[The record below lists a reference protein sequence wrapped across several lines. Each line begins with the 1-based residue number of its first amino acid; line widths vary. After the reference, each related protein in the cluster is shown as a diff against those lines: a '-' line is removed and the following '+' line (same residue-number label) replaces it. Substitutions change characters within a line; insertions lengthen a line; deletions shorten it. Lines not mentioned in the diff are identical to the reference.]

1 MFERFTER
9 ARQVV
14 VLAQEEARTL
24 KHNYIGTEHILLG
37 LLREEEGLAAR
48 VLESLDITVERVRAQ
63 VVRIVGSGEEVTSG
77 QIPFTPRAK
86 KVLELALR
94 EALSLGHN
102 YIGTEHILLGLVRE
116 NEGVA
121 ARILLDFDA
130 DSEKIRNEVIR
141 MLSGP
146 GGRRQGQSSGSGGS
160 GSSGS
165 PGEGKKSSKLLDQF
179 GRNLTKLAAEGKL
192 DPVVGRETEIE
203 RIMQILSRRTKNNPV
218 LIGEPGVGKTAVVEG
233 LAQRITNSDVPELL
247 KNKQI
252 YTLDLAALVAGSK
265 YRGEFEERLK
275 KVMKEITQR
284 GDIILFIDELHNLVG
299 AGAAEGAIDAASI
312 LKPALARGEL
322 QTIGA
327 TTLDE
332 YRKYLE
338 RDSALERRFQQ
349 IRVEEPSIDQTV
361 EILKGLRDRYE
372 QHHKVQITD
381 EALKAAGELASRYIS
396 DRFLP
401 DKAIDLI
408 DEAASRMRIKSMT
421 SPPANKELE
430 GEVETTRREKEAA
443 IEAQEFEKAAALRD
457 QERKLT
463 NKKHEFEKEWESG
476 ESGER
481 PSIGEEEIADIVSM
495 WTGIPVFKLTE
506 AETQKLMRM
515 EDELHKRVIGQ
526 HPAVEVIS
534 KAIRRSRAGLKD
546 PKRPTG
552 SFIFLGPS
560 GVGKTELARTL
571 AEFLFG
577 DDESMIRI
585 DMSEYME
592 KHAVSRLVGSPPG
605 YVGYDEGGQLTE
617 AVRRKPYSVL
627 LLDEIEKAHPDV
639 FNILLQILEDGR
651 LTDAQGRTV
660 DFRHA
665 IVIMTSNIGAAEI
678 ARNTPLGF
686 AVSDDE
692 TGITYDDMKNR
703 IMGELKKV
711 FRPEFL
717 NRIDDVIVFHKL
729 QKEEVKQIV
738 ELLLLRIRE
747 SMAEREL
754 QLELTDPAKD
764 LLVEKGWDPSM
775 GARPLRRAIQRYIE
789 DPLADFVLRE
799 ELTPGAT
806 VVVDPAEEGEEGEV
820 RLRIVKP
827 KKQKTPVGVGAA
839 EELAAD
845 EGGLPGGDDIPA
857 DES

>member
-14 VLAQEEARTL
+14 VLAQDEARAL

-48 VLESLDITVERVRAQ
+48 VLESLDITVEEVRAQ
-63 VVRIVGSGEEVTSG
+63 VARIVGQGDEVTTG

-130 DSEKIRNEVIR
+130 DAEKIRNEIIR

-146 GGRRQGQSSGSGGS
+146 GRRQQGG
-160 GSSGS
+160 GGP
-165 PGEGKKSSKLLDQF
+165 PGEKAKSSKLLDQF

-192 DPVVGRETEIE
+192 DPVVGRQTEIE
-203 RIMQILSRRTKNNPV
+203 RVMQILSRRTKNNPV

-233 LAQRITNSDVPELL
+233 LAARISNNQVPEML
-247 KNKQI
+247 KGKQI

-338 RDSALERRFQQ
+338 RDAALERRFQQ
-349 IRVEEPSIDQTV
+349 IRVDEPSVDDTV
-361 EILKGLRDRYE
+361 QILRGLRDRYE
-372 QHHKVQITD
+372 AHHRCKITD
-381 EALKAAGELASRYIS
+381 EALRASAVLADRYIQ
-396 DRFLP
+396 DRHLP

-408 DEAASRMRIKSMT
+408 DEAASRMRIKTMSA
-421 SPPANKELE
+421 PPRYRELE
-430 GEVETTRREKEAA
+430 DEIDKVRKDKEDA
-443 IEAQEFEKAAALRD
+443 IEAQEFEKAASLRD
-457 QERKLT
+457 KERKLT
-463 NKKHEFEKEWESG
+463 QKKRELEENWRTSEG
-476 ESGER
+476 AEEQ
-481 PSIGEEEIADIVSM
+481 PEIGEEEIADIVSM

-506 AETQKLMRM
+506 AESQKLIRM
-515 EDELHKRVIGQ
+515 EHELHKRVIGQ
-526 HPAVEVIS
+526 EEAIVAVS
-534 KAIRRSRAGLKD
+534 KSIRRARAGIKD

-577 DDESMIRI
+577 DEDAMIQV

-592 KHAVSRLVGSPPG
+592 KHSVSRLVGSPPG
-605 YVGYDEGGQLTE
+605 YIGYDEGGQLTE
-617 AVRRKPYSVL
+617 AVRRKPYSVV

-639 FNILLQILEDGR
+639 FNILLQILEDGK
-651 LTDAQGRTV
+651 LTDAQGRKV
-660 DFRHA
+660 DFRNT
-665 IVIMTSNIGAAEI
+665 IVIMTSNIGAATI
-678 ARNTPLGF
+678 SKNQTLGF
-686 AVSDDE
+686 SIGDDSGLSYE
-692 TGITYDDMKNR
+692 EMKDR

-711 FRPEFL
+711 FRPELL
-717 NRIDDVIVFHKL
+717 NRIDEVIVFHKL
-729 QKEEVKQIV
+729 SKEEIKFIV
-738 ELLLLRIRE
+738 ELMMGRLREQMVEHDAAI
-747 SMAEREL
+747 
-754 QLELTDPAKD
+754 ELTEDAKE
-764 LLVEKGWDPSM
+764 LLVEKGYDPTM
-775 GARPLRRAIQRYIE
+775 GARPLRRAIQRFIE
-789 DPLADFVLRE
+789 DPLADFVLGRSLEPGSTILVDRKKNGGDE
-799 ELTPGAT
+799 EAG
-806 VVVDPAEEGEEGEV
+806 EGEV
-820 RLRIVKP
+820 EITVIP
-827 KKQKTPVGVGAA
+827 GEITPEKVTVPP
-839 EELAAD
+839 EEPQGSADADAD
-845 EGGLPGGDDIPA
+845 EEHSDQ
-857 DES
+857 E

>member
-146 GGRRQGQSSGSGGS
+146 GGRRQGGQGAAAGAGP
-160 GSSGS
+160 

-218 LIGEPGVGKTAVVEG
+218 LVGEPGVGKTAVVEG
-233 LAQRITNSDVPELL
+233 LAQRITNGDVPELL

-252 YTLDLAALVAGSK
+252 YTLDLAGLVAGSK

-338 RDSALERRFQQ
+338 RDAALERRFQQ
-349 IRVEEPSIDQTV
+349 IRVDEPSVDDTV
-361 EILKGLRDRYE
+361 QILRGLRDRYE
-372 QHHKVQITD
+372 AHHRCKISD
-381 EALKAAGELASRYIS
+381 EAIHAAASLADRYIQ
-396 DRFLP
+396 DRHLP

-408 DEAASRMRIKSMT
+408 DEAGSRMRIRTMSA
-421 SPPANKELE
+421 PPRYRELE
-430 GEVETTRREKEAA
+430 EEIEKVRKDKEDS
-443 IEAQEFEKAAALRD
+443 IENQEFEKAASLRD
-457 QERKLT
+457 KERKLT
-463 NKKHEFEKEWESG
+463 QKKRELEENWRQNEAETEQPEVG
-476 ESGER
+476 ED
-481 PSIGEEEIADIVSM
+481 EIADIVSM
-495 WTGIPVFKLTE
+495 WTGIPFFKLTE
-506 AETQKLMRM
+506 AESARLTRM

-526 HPAVEVIS
+526 EEAIVAVS
-534 KAIRRSRAGLKD
+534 RSIRRARAGIKD

-552 SFIFLGPS
+552 SVIFLGPS
-560 GVGKTELARTL
+560 GVGKTELARIL

-577 DDESMIRI
+577 DEDTMIRI

-605 YVGYDEGGQLTE
+605 YIGYDEGGQLTE

-639 FNILLQILEDGR
+639 FNILLQVMEEGK

-660 DFRHA
+660 DFRNT
-665 IVIMTSNIGAAEI
+665 ILIMTSNIGAAQI
-678 ARNTPLGF
+678 SKNQSLGF
-686 AVSDDE
+686 TIGDE
-692 TGITYDDMKNR
+692 HGLSYDDMKAR
-703 IMGELKKV
+703 VMSELKKV
-711 FRPEFL
+711 FRPELL
-717 NRIDDVIVFHKL
+717 NRIEEVIVFHKL
-729 QKEEVKQIV
+729 DKDEIKTIID
-738 ELLLLRIRE
+738 LMLKRLRE
-747 SMAEREL
+747 QMAEHEVTI
-754 QLELTDPAKD
+754 ELTDEAKE
-764 LLVEKGWDPSM
+764 LLVDKGSDPAM
-775 GARPLRRAIQRYIE
+775 GARPLRRAIQRVIE
-789 DPLADFVLRE
+789 DPLADFVLGRSLE
-799 ELTPGAT
+799 PGST
-806 VVVDPAEEGEEGEV
+806 ILVGRKVNDEGEPTGDVDITFIPGEV
-820 RLRIVKP
+820 
-827 KKQKTPVGVGAA
+827 TPEKVTVPAGDADEPADSADEPAA
-839 EELAAD
+839 E
-845 EGGLPGGDDIPA
+845 
-857 DES
+857 